1 MAFQCVGIYEDPFGF
16 DAASG
21 AYIVVLKA
29 GVDFASSVGGI
40 VVKYYASKTAR
51 LAGKPAI
58 QDETYE
64 ITGEA
69 LTTYLRRMVELD
81 GNLYIPAY
89 EYLRTVTNPD
99 GSLKFPPDQWI
110 DVED

>member
-16 DAASG
+16 NAASG
-21 AYIVVLKA
+21 VYVVVLKA
-29 GVDFASSVGGI
+29 GVDFAAGVGEI
-40 VVKYYASKTAR
+40 LIKYFANKA
-51 LAGKPAI
+51 AQVDGKPAI
-58 QDETYE
+58 VDETYQ

-69 LTTYLRRMVELD
+69 LGVYLARMVELGGD
-81 GNLYIPAY
+81 LYTPAY

-99 GSLKFPPDQWI
+99 GSLKFPPNQWI